1 VRVYKKATGQFYT
14 IFNTSFVPY
23 VLNCGSEIEFKHM
36 DKIKILW
43 VDDEI
48 DLLKPHILFLEKKNY
63 EVTTCNNGVDAIDVF
78 DDGNFDIVFLDENM
92 PGMSGLETLQE
103 MKEKKSTT
111 PVIMITKSEEEY
123 IMEEAIGSKI
133 ADYLIKPVNPNQI
146 LLSLKK
152 NLDHSRLVSEKTTLD
167 YQKEF
172 RKISMEMGM
181 VRTYEDWIEL
191 YKKLIFWELELE
203 NIEDQSMIE
212 ILESQKTEANSQ
224 FGKFIER
231 NYEDWFEPKADKPI
245 LSHTLFR
252 EVVVPEIVKK
262 DKPVLFVVI
271 DNLRYDQWKS
281 FESVVS
287 NHYKIEKEIPYYS
300 ILPTATQYA
309 RNAIFSG
316 LTPLEMEKQFPQY
329 WKNDVEE
336 GGKNLYE
343 AEFLAAHL
351 KKLGLNIKQDY
362 FKITNLASGKKLAE
376 NFKALKDNN
385 LVTVVYNFVD
395 MLSHAKT
402 EMDVVKEL
410 ASDDKAYRSLT
421 LSWFKNSPLLDIIQQ
436 AQKMGFKL
444 VLTTDHGT
452 INVRNPSKVIGDKN
466 TSLNLRYKTGRSLT
480 YEDKDVYAVKE
491 PKRIGLPTI
500 NMSSSYIFAKNDF
513 FLAYVNNYNHYVS
526 YYKNSYQHGGISLE
540 EMIIPLLVLNPK

>member
-1 VRVYKKATGQFYT
+1 M
-14 IFNTSFVPY
+14 
-23 VLNCGSEIEFKHM
+23 E
-36 DKIKILW
+36 KIKILW

-63 EVTTCNNGVDAIDVF
+63 SVTTCNNGRDAIDLF
-78 DDGNFDIVFLDENM
+78 SDTAFDIVFLDENM

-103 MKEKKSTT
+103 IKEKKSAI

-172 RKISMEMGM
+172 RKIAMDLAM
-181 VRTYEDWIEL
+181 VNTYEDWIEL
-191 YKKLIFWELELE
+191 YKKLLFWELELE
-203 NIEDQSMIE
+203 HINDYNLIE
-212 ILESQKTEANSQ
+212 ILESQKAEANAQ
-224 FGKFIER
+224 FGKFIEK
-231 NYEDWFEPKADKPI
+231 NYESWFAPKAEKPI
-245 LSHTLFR
+245 QSHTLFR
-252 EVVVPEIVKK
+252 ELVVPELVKK
-262 DKPVLFVVI
+262 EKPILFVVI
-271 DNLRYDQWKS
+271 DNLRYDQWKVI
-281 FESVVS
+281 ESTIA
-287 NHYKIEKEIPYYS
+287 NYYKLEKEIPYYAL
-300 ILPTATQYA
+300 LPTATQYA

-316 LTPLEMEKQFPQY
+316 LLPLEMEKQFPQY
-329 WKNDVEE
+329 WKNDVDE

-343 AEFLAAHL
+343 AEFLSAHL
-351 KKLGLNIKQDY
+351 KRLGLHLKEDY
-362 FKITNLASGKKLAE
+362 FKITNLASGKKLVE
-376 NFKALKDNN
+376 NFRALKNN
-385 LVTVVYNFVD
+385 DLVTVVYNFVD

-421 LSWFKNSPLLDIIQQ
+421 LSWFKNSPLLEIIQQ
-436 AQKMGFKL
+436 AQKLGFKL
-444 VLTTDHGT
+444 IVTTDHGT
-452 INVRNPSKVIGDKN
+452 INVKNPSKVIGDKN

-480 YEDKDVYAVKE
+480 YEDKDVYAVKD
-491 PKRIGLPTI
+491 PKKIGLPAI
-500 NMSSSYIFAKNDF
+500 NMSSSYIFAKSDL

-526 YYKNSYQHGGISLE
+526 YYKNTYQHGGISLE
-540 EMIIPLLVLNPK
+540 EMIVPFLVFNPK

>member
-1 VRVYKKATGQFYT
+1 
-14 IFNTSFVPY
+14 
-23 VLNCGSEIEFKHM
+23 M

-48 DLLKPHILFLEKKNY
+48 DYLKPHILFLEKKNFS
-63 EVTTCNNGVDAIDVF
+63 VTTCNNGRDAIDIF
-78 DDGNFDIVFLDENM
+78 ENENFDIVFLDENM
-92 PGMSGLETLQE
+92 PGMSGLETLSE
-103 MKEKKSTT
+103 MKEKKSSI
-111 PVIMITKSEEEY
+111 PMIMITKSEEEY

-152 NLDHSRLVSEKTTLD
+152 NLDHSRLISQKTTLD

-172 RKISMEMGM
+172 RKITMEMAQ
-181 VRTYEDWIEL
+181 VNSYEDWIEM

-203 NIEDQSMIE
+203 NISDQGMVE
-212 ILESQKTEANSQ
+212 ILESQKAEANSQ

-231 NYEDWFEPKADKPI
+231 NYEDWFAPKADKPVQ
-245 LSHTLFR
+245 SHTLFR
-252 EVVVPEIVKK
+252 ELVVPEIVKK

-271 DNLRYDQWKS
+271 DNLRYDQWKT
-281 FESVVS
+281 FESVVA
-287 NHYKIEKEIPYYS
+287 NYYKLEKEVPYYA

-329 WKNDVEE
+329 WKNDPEE

-343 AEFLAAHL
+343 AEFLTAQL
-351 KKLGLNIKQDY
+351 KRLGLNIKQDY
-362 FKITNLASGKKLAE
+362 FKITNLASGKKLVESFRSLKE
-376 NFKALKDNN
+376 ND

-421 LSWFKNSPLLDIIQQ
+421 LSWFKNSPLLEIIQQ
-436 AQKMGFKL
+436 AQKLGFKL
-444 VLTTDHGT
+444 ILTTDHGT
-452 INVRNPSKVIGDKN
+452 INVKNPSKVVGDKN

-480 YEDKDVYAVKE
+480 YEYKDVYAVKE
-491 PKRIGLPTI
+491 PKNIGLPTI
-500 NMSSSYIFAKNDF
+500 NMSSSYIFAKNDL
-513 FLAYVNNYNHYVS
+513 FLAYVNNFNHYVS
-526 YYKNSYQHGGISLE
+526 YYKNTYQHGGISLE
-540 EMIIPLLVLNPK
+540 EMIIPFLVFNPK

>member
-1 VRVYKKATGQFYT
+1 
-14 IFNTSFVPY
+14 
-23 VLNCGSEIEFKHM
+23 M

-48 DLLKPHILFLEKKNY
+48 DLLRPHILFLEKKNY
-63 EVTTCNNGVDAIDVF
+63 DVTTCNNGRDAVDLF
-78 DDGNFDIVFLDENM
+78 EEENFDIVFLDENM
-92 PGMSGLETLQE
+92 PGMNGLETLQE
-103 MKEKKSTT
+103 IKEKKSAT
-111 PVIMITKSEEEY
+111 PVIMITKSEEEL

-172 RKISMEMGM
+172 RKIALDMSM
-181 VRTYEDWIEL
+181 VNSYEEWVEL
-191 YKKLIFWELELE
+191 YKKLIFWEIELDD
-203 NIEDQSMIE
+203 IEDQGMIQ

-231 NYEDWFEPKADKPI
+231 NYEDWFLPKADRPVM
-245 LSHTLFR
+245 SHTLFR
-252 EVVVPEIVKK
+252 ELVVPELKK
-262 DKPVLFVVI
+262 KERPVLFVVV
-271 DNLRYDQWKS
+271 DNLRYDQWKA
-281 FESVVS
+281 FEGVVS
-287 NHYKIEKEIPYYS
+287 NHYRLEKEVSYYS

-316 LTPLEMEKQFPQY
+316 LLPAEMEKQFPQY
-329 WKNDVEE
+329 WKNDVDE
-336 GGKNLYE
+336 GGKNLFE
-343 AEFLAAHL
+343 ADFLTAQL
-351 KKLGLNIKQDY
+351 KRLGLDIKQDY
-362 FKITNLASGKKLAE
+362 FKITNLAGGKKLAE
-376 NFKALKDNN
+376 NFKSYKNN
-385 LVTVVYNFVD
+385 DLVTVVYNFVD

-410 ASDDKAYRSLT
+410 AADDKAYRSLT
-421 LSWFKNSPLLDIIQQ
+421 LSWFRNSPLLEIIQQ
-436 AQKMGFKL
+436 AQKLGFKL

-452 INVRNPSKVIGDKN
+452 INVKNPSKVIGDKN

-480 YEDKDVYAVKE
+480 YEDRDVYAVKD
-491 PKRIGLPTI
+491 PKRIGLPAI
-500 NMSSSYIFAKNDF
+500 NMSSSYIFAKNDH
-513 FLAYVNNYNHYVS
+513 FLAYVNNYNHYVA
-526 YYKNSYQHGGISLE
+526 YYRNSYQHGGISLE

>member
-1 VRVYKKATGQFYT
+1 
-14 IFNTSFVPY
+14 
-23 VLNCGSEIEFKHM
+23 M

-48 DLLKPHILFLEKKNY
+48 DYLKPHILFLEKKNY
-63 EVTTCNNGVDAIDVF
+63 SVTTCNNGRDAIDIF
-78 DDGNFDIVFLDENM
+78 ENENFDIVFLDENM
-92 PGMSGLETLQE
+92 PGMSGLETLSE
-103 MKEKKSTT
+103 MKEKKSSV
-111 PVIMITKSEEEY
+111 PMIMITKSEEEY

-152 NLDHSRLVSEKTTLD
+152 NLDHSRLISQKTTLD

-172 RKISMEMGM
+172 RKISMEMAM
-181 VRTYEDWIEL
+181 VNSYEDWVEL
-191 YKKLIFWELELE
+191 YKKLIFWELNLE
-203 NIEDQSMIE
+203 SINDHGMIE
-212 ILESQKTEANSQ
+212 ILESQKAEANSQ

-231 NYEDWFEPKADKPI
+231 NYEDWFLPKADKPVQ
-245 LSHTLFR
+245 SHTLFK
-252 EVVVPEIVKK
+252 ELVVPEIVKK
-262 DKPVLFVVI
+262 DKPILFVVI
-271 DNLRYDQWKS
+271 DNLRYDQWKT
-281 FESVVS
+281 FESEVS
-287 NHYKIEKEIPYYS
+287 NYYKLEKEVPYFS

-316 LTPLEMEKQFPQY
+316 LTPLEMEKQFPKY
-329 WKNDVEE
+329 WKNDPEE

-343 AEFLAAHL
+343 AEFLSAQL
-351 KKLGLNIKQDY
+351 KRLGLNIKEDY
-362 FKITNLASGKKLAE
+362 FKITNLAAGKKLVE
-376 NFKALKDNN
+376 NFKGLRDND

-421 LSWFKNSPLLDIIQQ
+421 LSWFKNSPLLEIIQQ

-444 VLTTDHGT
+444 ILTTDHGT
-452 INVRNPSKVIGDKN
+452 INVKNPSKVVGDKN

-480 YEDKDVYAVKE
+480 YEYKDVYAVKE
-491 PKRIGLPTI
+491 PKKIGLPAI
-500 NMSSSYIFAKNDF
+500 NMSSSYIFAKNDL
-513 FLAYVNNYNHYVS
+513 FLAYVNNFNHYVS
-526 YYKNSYQHGGISLE
+526 YYRNTYQHGGISLE
-540 EMIIPLLVLNPK
+540 EMIIPFLIFNPK

>member
-1 VRVYKKATGQFYT
+1 
-14 IFNTSFVPY
+14 
-23 VLNCGSEIEFKHM
+23 M

-63 EVTTCNNGVDAIDVF
+63 DVTTCNNGRDAVDVF
-78 DDGNFDIVFLDENM
+78 AEGDFDIVFLDENM
-92 PGMSGLETLQE
+92 PGMSGLETLSE
-103 MKEKKSTT
+103 IKEKKSAT

-146 LLSLKK
+146 LLSIKK
-152 NLDHSRLVSEKTTLD
+152 NLDHSRLISEKTTLD

-172 RKISMEMGM
+172 RKIAVDMSMVNSFE
-181 VRTYEDWIEL
+181 EWADL
-191 YKKLIFWELELE
+191 YRRLIFWELELE
-203 NIEDQSMIE
+203 NIEDQGMGE
-212 ILESQKTEANSQ
+212 ILESQKIEANSQ

-231 NYEDWFEPKADKPI
+231 NYEDWFAPKADKPVM
-245 LSHTLFR
+245 SHNLFR
-252 EVVVPEIVKK
+252 ELVVPEITKK
-262 DKPVLFVVI
+262 DRPVLFVVI

-281 FESVVS
+281 FESVVA
-287 NHYKIEKEIPYYS
+287 NHYKLEKEVPYYA

-316 LTPLEMEKQFPQY
+316 MMPADMEKQYPQY
-329 WKNDVEE
+329 WKNDVED

-343 AEFLAAHL
+343 AEFQTAHL
-351 KKLGLNIKQDY
+351 KRLGLNIKEDY
-362 FKITNLASGKKLAE
+362 FKITNLASGKKLVDSFKGLKE
-376 NFKALKDNN
+376 ND
-385 LVTVVYNFVD
+385 LVTVVYNFID

-410 ASDDKAYRSLT
+410 AADDKAYRSLT
-421 LSWFKNSPLLDIIQQ
+421 LSWFQNSPLLDIIRQ
-436 AQKMGFKL
+436 AQQMGFKL
-444 VLTTDHGT
+444 IITTDHGT
-452 INVRNPSKVIGDKN
+452 INVKNPSKVIGDKN

-480 YEDKDVYAVKE
+480 YEDRDVYAVRD
-491 PKRIGLPTI
+491 PKKIGLPAI
-500 NMSSSYIFAKNDF
+500 NMSSSYIFAKNDY

-526 YYKNSYQHGGISLE
+526 YYRNTYQHGGISLE
-540 EMIIPLLVLNPK
+540 EMIVPFLVFNPK

>member
-1 VRVYKKATGQFYT
+1 
-14 IFNTSFVPY
+14 
-23 VLNCGSEIEFKHM
+23 M
-36 DKIKILW
+36 DPIKILW

-63 EVTTCNNGVDAIDVF
+63 KVTTFNNGRDAVDAF
-78 DDGNFDIVFLDENM
+78 EEGNYDIVFLDENM
-92 PGMSGLETLQE
+92 PGMSGLETLSE
-103 MKEKKSTT
+103 MKEKKSST
-111 PVIMITKSEEEY
+111 PMIMITKSEEEY

-133 ADYLIKPVNPNQI
+133 ADYLIKPVNPHQI

-152 NLDHSRLVSEKTTLD
+152 NLDHSRLISEKTTLD

-172 RKISMEMGM
+172 RKIAMEMAM
-181 VRTYEDWIEL
+181 VNSHEDWVEL

-203 NIEDQSMIE
+203 NINDQSMFE
-212 ILESQKTEANSQ
+212 ILESQKVEANAQ

-231 NYEDWFEPKADKPI
+231 NYEDWFHTKADTRGKAERSEAKPI
-245 LSHTLFR
+245 QSHTLFR
-252 EVVVPEIVKK
+252 ELVVPELVKK
-262 DKPVLFVVI
+262 DTQSGAELSKAKPVLFVVI
-271 DNLRYDQWKS
+271 DNLRYDQWKVI
-281 FESVVS
+281 ESVVA
-287 NHYKIEKEIPYYS
+287 NHYKLEKEVPYYAS
-300 ILPTATQYA
+300 LPTATQYA
-309 RNAIFSG
+309 RNSIFSG

-343 AEFLAAHL
+343 AEFLTAHL
-351 KKLGLNIKQDY
+351 KRLGLNIKQDY

-376 NFKALKDNN
+376 NFKGLKDNN

-421 LSWFKNSPLLDIIQQ
+421 LSWFKNSPLLEIIQQ
-436 AQKMGFKL
+436 AQKLGFKL
-444 VLTTDHGT
+444 IITTDHGT
-452 INVRNPSKVIGDKN
+452 INVKNPTKVIGDKN

-480 YEDKDVYAVKE
+480 YEDKDVYAVKD
-491 PKRIGLPTI
+491 PKIIGLPTI
-500 NMSSSYIFAKNDF
+500 NMSSSYIFAKNDL

-526 YYKNSYQHGGISLE
+526 YYRNTYQHGGISLE
-540 EMIIPLLVLNPK
+540 EMIVPFLVFNPK